1 MKSNLTNED
10 LVSRYLDNEMTEA
23 EQLDFER
30 RLETDPQLKKEFNFQ
45 HDLVSAIKEHRRMEL
60 KARLAHI
67 DVPAPFIHAI
77 GLKIAAVASA
87 TIILGTG
94 IYFAIQNQTTRKSAP
109 INISAQQIIIEEEK
123 IPEIPE
129 VKIKPVTPP
138 ETSKKITKRKKK
150 KSEKEHNAVTKEQKI
165 NQPNVVKPDM
175 TIGFEE
181 EVADEGNLEENEAD
195 VTIRETAAPAESKME
210 VETVK
215 DKRHKFHY
223 KFYNNRLYLIGD
235 FSKSPYE
242 IIELN
247 SSSGKKYF
255 LYYQDNYYK
264 LETGRQKPTPLH
276 KIENDSIIKELSIIQ
291 KYK

>member
-10 LVSRYLDNEMTEA
+10 LVSRYLDNEMTEG
-23 EQLDFER
+23 EKLDFEQ
-30 RLETDPQLKKEFNFQ
+30 RLQTNPQLKKEFNFQ
-45 HDLVSAIKEHRRMEL
+45 KNLVTAIKEHRRMEL

-67 DVPAPFIHAI
+67 EVPAPFMHAI
-77 GLKIAAVASA
+77 GLKIAAIASA

-94 IYFAIQNQTTRKSAP
+94 IYFAIQNQTAQEP
-109 INISAQQIIIEEEK
+109 AVIDLSAQHITIEEES

-138 ETSKKITKRKKK
+138 VASEKIVKRNKK
-150 KSEKEHNAVTKEQKI
+150 KSEKEDKNINKERKVT
-165 NQPNVVKPDM
+165 QPKVVRPDM
-175 TIGFEE
+175 NIEFED
-181 EVADEGNLEENEAD
+181 EVADEGNTEENPNMVINETEAP
-195 VTIRETAAPAESKME
+195 TESKME
-210 VETVK
+210 IETIK

-223 KFYNNRLYLIGD
+223 RFYNNRLYLLGD

-247 SSSGKKYF
+247 SNSGKKYF
-255 LYYQDNYYK
+255 LYYQDNFYK
-264 LETGRQKPTPLH
+264 LETNRQKPTPLR
-276 KIENDSIIKELSIIQ
+276 KVENDSIIKELIIIQ